1 MSPLLIATCE
11 PPRPAETA
19 LTGTPT
25 IVKELFPTPWE
36 KTENGAK
43 KRMINILFIQL
54 SKLVVIAYVRMTF
67 LFSIPKNYTQD
78 SGIKKLEAWNAETAI
93 TKSSSS

>member
-1 MSPLLIATCE
+1 
-11 PPRPAETA
+11 
-19 LTGTPT
+19 
-25 IVKELFPTPWE
+25 
-36 KTENGAK
+36 
-43 KRMINILFIQL
+43 
-54 SKLVVIAYVRMTF
+54 MTF